1 MVRDPFLECPVTVLL
16 VLILVGA
23 LVGVGL
29 CIEMNRRNHAILGL
43 SAIAVLM
50 AVAVLSTVYAAL
62 VAE

>member
-1 MVRDPFLECPVTVLL
+1 MTFLL

-29 CIEMNRRNHAILGL
+29 CVEMNRRNQSMLGL

-62 VAE
+62 GAE